1 MLRVLVVLFALQGI
15 SPLSNVQVTVP
26 SLHQAHSPLEVNCDY
41 NLDADEADQV
51 VLTWYFNESP
61 IPIYQWVP
69 GLSFGPQV
77 IHDLFKDNLDLEHEA
92 YSDELKKHAAL
103 RIPNPDQRFSGIYK
117 CRISTFTEEF
127 SSKESVLIY
136 NTPAEVSISS
146 KNGGD
151 ISCAIRGVFPLP
163 SVILSWT
170 TNGTVF
176 SSQETE
182 VTPNDVGTNTMDV
195 LIKAAVDESSLKAH
209 DMVTCEVSIEGTEY
223 NERIEQPIIDTIDI
237 PDSSCSSA
245 ACDPTSMIEEDQY
258 EPFTPEASEAIEN
271 NVATGTGINILSG
284 EAAKFVE
291 SAGCWLKVNLLLVL
305 FLFIS
310 AIC

>member
-1 MLRVLVVLFALQGI
+1 
-15 SPLSNVQVTVP
+15 
-26 SLHQAHSPLEVNCDY
+26 
-41 NLDADEADQV
+41 
-51 VLTWYFNESP
+51 
-61 IPIYQWVP
+61 
-69 GLSFGPQV
+69 
-77 IHDLFKDNLDLEHEA
+77 
-92 YSDELKKHAAL
+92 
-103 RIPNPDQRFSGIYK
+103 
-117 CRISTFTEEF
+117 
-127 SSKESVLIY
+127 
-136 NTPAEVSISS
+136 
-146 KNGGD
+146 
-151 ISCAIRGVFPLP
+151 
-163 SVILSWT
+163 
-170 TNGTVF
+170 
-176 SSQETE
+176 